1 MNFFKKYK
9 IAILSILLVVIL
21 GIGYSVF
28 FVGESD
34 TASLVS
40 DRVGSPGDVV
50 VGKNLLA
57 LLLTLQS
64 IDLKEDIF
72 TDPAFRR
79 LEDFSLELAPQS
91 VGRVNPFAPLSTSG
105 R

>member
-1 MNFFKKYK
+1 MNLYKKYRT
-9 IAILSILLVVIL
+9 AILSVLIVIVL
-21 GIGYSVF
+21 GVGYSMF
-28 FVGESD
+28 FVGGDD

-40 DRVGSPGDVV
+40 DRVGSAADAV

-57 LLLTLQS
+57 LLLTLKS
-64 IDLKEDIF
+64 IELKEDIF
-72 TDPAFRR
+72 ADPAFRR

-91 VGRVNPFAPLSTSG
+91 VGRVNPFAPFSTGG